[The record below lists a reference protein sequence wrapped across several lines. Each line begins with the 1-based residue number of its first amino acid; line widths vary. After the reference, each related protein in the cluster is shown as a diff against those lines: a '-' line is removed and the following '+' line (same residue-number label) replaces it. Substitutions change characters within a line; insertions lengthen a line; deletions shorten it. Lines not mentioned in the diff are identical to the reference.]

1 VIVARLVT
9 PGQMLVVSLG
19 LFTLV
24 VIARHLWIRRAA
36 PREARLKGR
45 IQHA

>member
-1 VIVARLVT
+1 VIFARLVT
-9 PGQMLVVSLG
+9 TGQMLVVSLG

-24 VIARHLWIRRAA
+24 LIARYLWIRRVA

-45 IQHA
+45 IHHA

>member
-1 VIVARLVT
+1 
-9 PGQMLVVSLG
+9 MLVVSLG

-24 VIARHLWIRRAA
+24 VIARYLWIRSAA

-45 IQHA
+45 IHHA